1 METCK
6 FIKYTHRS
14 KYHTAFE
21 LNIVWLILVS
31 YNKREA
37 SAIRQDETATDIYRK
52 NYLRNR

>member
-14 KYHTAFE
+14 KYHTDFE
-21 LNIVWLILVS
+21 LNIVWLILVR

-37 SAIRQDETATDIYRK
+37 SAIR
-52 NYLRNR
+52 